1 MNTKLL
7 LTAAAS
13 AVAITGVA
21 AAQTYEEPTPYVD
34 EAAGF
39 YLGGGYTWVDI
50 ETDSDI
56 DAFDDVGDS
65 TNAFTA
71 RAGYQFTP
79 VFSAEIEGT
88 FGFDDGSFDLDGD
101 EIDLDDIDIDD
112 IGDDIDGEN
121 LDSALANG
129 GDVGLDY
136 LVGAFGRVGFPVNER
151 FTVSGR
157 VGYAFA
163 EIDVTNTTEFTT
175 IDDGGTA
182 DDDSDDVTTVTTQ
195 SRSVGGSDDGF
206 AFGASARYN
215 FSGASAVRADY
226 TRYNFGD
233 ANADAITI
241 SYQHTFG
248 GPGVGY

>member
-1 MNTKLL
+1 MRTNLL
-7 LTAAAS
+7 LAAGTGALFVGTAAAQ
-13 AVAITGVA
+13 VA
-21 AAQTYEEPTPYVD
+21 EPQPYTD
-34 EAAGF
+34 EASGF
-39 YLGGGYTWVDI
+39 YLGGGYTWVDF

-65 TNAFTA
+65 TNALTA

-79 VFSAEIEGT
+79 VFSAEIDGT

-101 EIDLDDIDIDD
+101 EIDLSDFDEFDDINDDSDLDDALISGDGDI
-112 IGDDIDGEN
+112 
-121 LDSALANG
+121 
-129 GDVGLDY
+129 GLDY
-136 LVGAFGRVGFPVNER
+136 LVGVYGRVGFPVNER

-157 VGYAFA
+157 AGYAFA
-163 EIDVTNTTEFTT
+163 EIDVTNTVTVVDE
-175 IDDGGTA
+175 
-182 DDDSDDVTTVTTQ
+182 DDDDTTTTTV
-195 SRSVGGSDDGF
+195 SRSIGGSDDGF

-215 FSGASAVRADY
+215 FTGASAIRADY